1 MAYFR
6 KVKGGL
12 PYIVFRFNIY
22 RTPTYFNMRKIS
34 TFLLLLMLS
43 VVSSYA
49 DTIFSTT
56 FSTADEF
63 NAWTVVD
70 ANSDG
75 ATWIFNEEG
84 TPSKVAYKYD
94 YFNNGDD
101 WLISP
106 AITPAE
112 TGTLIVKYTF
122 SGSMYGESMEVYSG
136 KGGTVNDMTS
146 KEAAYD
152 NIKKDEQSGS
162 FLVDAKAGEPFHIA
176 FRATSTAY
184 KDYLYLCSVSVETIA
199 NPVDIK
205 VTDILSPATGNNLGQ
220 EPVKV
225 AIKNDGRVDINKFD
239 VAFAV
244 DGKEIAKETVSEPL
258 AAGATL
264 EYTFNAKADLS
275 TPLTTYSIKAWATHP
290 DDFNHANDTCYTSVR
305 HKAPLNA
312 PYTMGFEASEN
323 TQDFTFYNLNNDD
336 GTWDVSIE
344 SGFFNMARTGNGCL
358 AYGYDSNNSGDDWA
372 MLDPINVEPGYYV
385 LKFWYSNLDS
395 YPEKMAVYWGNE
407 AKPEA
412 MTNKIVEFN
421 PIMNNK
427 YAESVNVVHFDKAQ
441 TIYFGFYAFSDK
453 NQNLILVDDVSF
465 EKVEGN
471 INDLAVSDLQSPY
484 DFVRESNLKDVIFNL
499 ANSGVTDLDADIKVS
514 IDDVAVKDSTIAM
527 KAQSATTVTFSN
539 LLADLSD
546 GNHKLKVEVVN
557 DNDENTGNNVLTKD
571 FTVISKPAKFWN
583 FEDGKL
589 PSDFTFRA
597 EDNGTVDPS
606 AGDEF
611 NADGWGLFN
620 IVNHNVLGEY
630 LLAGTSWLDG
640 TDQADRWL
648 ILPKVSIKGT
658 DSYFVWD
665 AYSYNPQ
672 FPEDYQIMVSATD
685 DNSASYTEVL
695 NIEGE
700 TPAMK
705 TRGISLA
712 DYAGKD
718 IYIAIRLRTKGGDC
732 LLLDNIGIYTG
743 STQTGVTAITGTDES
758 IIITDSE
765 VRAAEGTRSIV
776 ISDAAGRTAKA
787 VNGNVVSISSLQKG
801 IYIATVKA
809 ADGTA
814 RSYKFMKK

>member
-1 MAYFR
+1 MRAFRRYFQ
-6 KVKGGL
+6 VS
-12 PYIVFRFNIY
+12 PNIII
-22 RTPTYFNMRKIS
+22 MRKIS
-34 TFLLLLMLS
+34 TFLLFLMLS
-43 VVSSYA
+43 VVSAHA
-49 DTIFSTT
+49 DAIYTT
-56 FSTADEF
+56 AFETVDEF

-75 ATWIFNEEG
+75 ATWLFNEEG

-106 AITPAE
+106 AITPSE

-136 KGGTVNDMTS
+136 KGGTVEDMTS
-146 KEAAYD
+146 KEATYD
-152 NIKKDEQSGS
+152 NIKKDEQSGY

-184 KDYLYLCSVSVETIA
+184 KDYLYLCSVTVEPIA
-199 NPVDIK
+199 NPTDIK
-205 VTDILSPATGNNLGQ
+205 VAEILSPVTGYGLGQ
-220 EPVKV
+220 ETVKV
-225 AIKNDGRVDINKFD
+225 AIKNSGRTNLSGFD

-244 DGKEIAKETVSEPL
+244 DGKEIANETVSEPL
-258 AAGATL
+258 AAGETL
-264 EYTFNAKADLS
+264 EYTFKTKADLS
-275 TPLTTYSIKAWATHP
+275 APLTTYEIKAWATHP
-290 DDFNHANDTCYTSVR
+290 DDFDHTNDTCYTSVR
-305 HKAPLNA
+305 HKAPMNA

-323 TQDFTFYNLNNDD
+323 TQDFTFYNLNNDE

-344 SGFFNMARTGNGCL
+344 SGFFNMAHTGNGCL

-421 PIMNNK
+421 PILNNK
-427 YAESVNVVHFDKAQ
+427 YEESVNVVHFDKAQ
-441 TIYFGFYAFSDK
+441 TIYLGFYAFSDK

-465 EKVEGN
+465 EKVESN
-471 INDLAVSDLQSPY
+471 LNDLAVSDLQSPY

-499 ANSGVTDLDADIKVS
+499 ANSGVADLDAKVTVS

-527 KAQSATTVTFSN
+527 KAQSATTVTFSG

-546 GNHKLKVEVVN
+546 GSHKLKVEVAN
-557 DNDENTGNNVLTKD
+557 DNDENADNNVLTKD
-571 FTVISKPAKFWN
+571 FTAVSKPVKFWD
-583 FEDGKL
+583 FESGEI

-620 IVNHNVLGEY
+620 IVAHNVFGEY
-630 LLAGTSWLDG
+630 MLAGTSWLEG

-648 ILPKVSIKGT
+648 IMPKVSIKGK
-658 DSYFVWD
+658 DSYLVWD
-665 AYSYNPQ
+665 ANSFNQQ
-672 FPEDYQIMVSATD
+672 FLEDYQIMVSATE
-685 DNSASYTEVL
+685 DNSAAYTEVL
-695 NIEGE
+695 NVEGE
-700 TPAMK
+700 TAEPK

-712 DYAGKD
+712 DYDGKD

-743 STQTGVTAITGTDES
+743 STGTGVTAVTGEGEG
-758 IIITDSE
+758 IIISGNE
-765 VRAAEGTRSIV
+765 LRAAEGTKSIA
-776 ISDAAGRTAKA
+776 ISDTAGRTTLTAE
-787 VNGNVVSISSLQKG
+787 GNVVSLSSLPAG
-801 IYIATVKA
+801 IYIATVKS
-809 ADGTA
+809 ADGNV
-814 RSYKFMKK
+814 RGYKFVKK

>member
-1 MAYFR
+1 
-6 KVKGGL
+6 
-12 PYIVFRFNIY
+12 
-22 RTPTYFNMRKIS
+22 
-34 TFLLLLMLS
+34 MLS

-56 FSTADEF
+56 FNTVDEF
-63 NAWTVVD
+63 NKWTVVD

-75 ATWIFNEEG
+75 ATWQFNEEG

-106 AITPAE
+106 AITPSE

-136 KGGTVNDMTS
+136 KSGSVDDMTD
-146 KEAAYD
+146 KEATYD
-152 NIKKDEQSGS
+152 NIKKDEQAGY
-162 FLVDAKAGEPFHIA
+162 FLVDAKAGESFHIA
-176 FRATSTAY
+176 FHATSTAY

-205 VTDILSPATGNNLGQ
+205 VSEILSPTTGYDLGQ

-225 AIKNDGRVDINKFD
+225 AITNNGRVDLNGFD

-244 DGKEIAKETVSEPL
+244 DGKEIANETVSEPL
-258 AAGATL
+258 VAGATL
-264 EYTFNAKADLS
+264 EYVFKAKADLS
-275 TPLTTYSIKAWATHP
+275 TPLTTYNIKAWATHP
-290 DDFNHANDTCYTSVR
+290 DDLDHTNDTCSISVR
-305 HKAPLNA
+305 HKAPQNV

-358 AYGYDSNNSGDDWA
+358 AYGYDSNNNGDDWA

-412 MTNKIVEFN
+412 MVNKIVEFN
-421 PIMNNK
+421 PILNNK
-427 YAESVNVVHFDKAQ
+427 YTESVNVLHFDKAQ
-441 TIYFGFYAFSDK
+441 TIFFGFYAFSDK

-471 INDLAVSDLQSPY
+471 VNDLAISDLQSPY
-484 DFVRESNLKDVIFNL
+484 DFVRESNLKDVVFNL
-499 ANSGVTDLDADIKVS
+499 ANDGVTDLDADIKIS
-514 IDDVAVKDSTIAM
+514 IDDVAVEDSTMSMQAM
-527 KAQSATTVTFSN
+527 SVTTVTFSN
-539 LLADLSD
+539 LLAGLSD
-546 GNHKLKVEVVN
+546 GSHKLKVEVVN
-557 DNDENTGNNVLTKD
+557 NSDENVDNNVLTKD
-571 FTVISKPAKFWN
+571 FTVVSNPVKFWN
-583 FEDGKL
+583 FEDGKI

-620 IVNHNVLGEY
+620 IVTHNVLGEY

-648 ILPKVSIKGT
+648 ILPKVRIEGEN
-658 DSYFVWD
+658 SYFVWD
-665 AYSYNPQ
+665 AYSYNTQ
-672 FPEDYQIMVSATD
+672 FPEDYQVMVSATD
-685 DNSASYTEVL
+685 DNNASYTEVL

-700 TPAMK
+700 TPTLK

-712 DYAGKD
+712 NYVGKD

-732 LLLDNIGIYTG
+732 LLLDNIGIYT
-743 STQTGVTAITGTDES
+743 SATQTGVTAVTGTKDG
-758 IIITDSE
+758 IVITDNQLHTT
-765 VRAAEGTRSIV
+765 EGTKSIV
-776 ISDAAGRTAKA
+776 ITDTAGRVAATA
-787 VNGNVVSISSLQKG
+787 NGNVVGLSVLHQG

-809 ADGTA
+809 ADGTV